1 MGSLG
6 GSGVKNPPA
15 NSRDMGRI
23 PVSCRSP
30 GEGGDN
36 PLQYSFFKLRTFI
49 SESWILFP
57 NILV

>member
-15 NSRDMGRI
+15 NSRDMGKI
-23 PVSCRSP
+23 PVSCISP
-30 GEGGDN
+30 GEGDDN

-49 SESWILFP
+49 SES
-57 NILV
+57 